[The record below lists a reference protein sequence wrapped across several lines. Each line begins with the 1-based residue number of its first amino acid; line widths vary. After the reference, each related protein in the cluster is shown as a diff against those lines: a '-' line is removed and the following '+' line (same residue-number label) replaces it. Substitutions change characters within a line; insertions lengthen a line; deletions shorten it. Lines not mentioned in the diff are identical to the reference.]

1 LRPIPTQLFAEIGTR
16 IVAFASPEIHMAHRS
31 AKFASTVLAVAVA
44 GTIFSAL
51 PRDVA
56 NAAECVS
63 EPKDQTPQRNKHWYY
78 RIERGSGRHCWYLRE
93 ESERSSPAAS
103 TSSPA
108 LEKADSRKAEN
119 TAPHSIA
126 DARAELTLPQT
137 RIDHDS
143 APPPAQPIWPK
154 LAAAGNDQHVN
165 AGDVFTQQSSISSRW
180 PESSGEK
187 PPARPQPAEQLVAD
201 AGPDPVATPSPR
213 AAAPVGPGR
222 TDVQPGRASGSVQ
235 MLLLVILGALALAG
249 LTGSIVFRLGGRP
262 RSNSIR
268 GSRRVVW
275 ETAERPVL
283 ELEDE
288 DDMPTQWADTDQPP
302 PEYTRGGALQPND
315 SDERIDMITEFLER
329 MSKQVRADADAISAA
344 DSASRAQKLTGQPAV
359 RVLVAPREEPT

>member
-1 LRPIPTQLFAEIGTR
+1 
-16 IVAFASPEIHMAHRS
+16 MAHRS

-51 PRDVA
+51 PRGVA

-63 EPKDQTPQRNKHWYY
+63 EPKDQTPQRKHWYY
-78 RIERGSGRHCWYLRE
+78 RIERGTGRHCWYLRE
-93 ESERSSPAAS
+93 ESERSLPAAS
-103 TSSPA
+103 TNSPA
-108 LEKADSRKAEN
+108 LEKADSRKAES

-137 RIDHDS
+137 QIDYESPAS
-143 APPPAQPIWPK
+143 ATPSAQPIWPK
-154 LAAAGNDQHVN
+154 LAAAGNDQHVK

-187 PPARPQPAEQLVAD
+187 PPARPQPAELVAD
-201 AGPDPVATPSPR
+201 AGPDPVPTPLPR

-222 TDVQPGRASGSVQ
+222 ADVQPGRASGSVQ

-275 ETAERPVL
+275 ESTERPVL
-283 ELEDE
+283 ELE

-344 DSASRAQKLTGQPAV
+344 DSATRGQNSTGQPAV
-359 RVLVAPREEPT
+359 RVLVAPREEPI